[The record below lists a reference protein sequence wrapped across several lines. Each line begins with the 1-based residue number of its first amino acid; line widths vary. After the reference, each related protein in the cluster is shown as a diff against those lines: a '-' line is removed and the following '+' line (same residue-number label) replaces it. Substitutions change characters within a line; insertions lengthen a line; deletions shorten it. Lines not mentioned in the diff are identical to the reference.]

1 MANAKVHAF
10 RNKFERD
17 LRKLIP
23 VACAVAVC
31 TNDGDSETEEA
42 EMNVL
47 AAIVLDI
54 AERSRAKRAMKQLI
68 DEFTESNVKTL
79 MRS

>member
-1 MANAKVHAF
+1 MANVKVHTF

-23 VACAVAVC
+23 VACAIACC
-31 TNDGDSETEEA
+31 TNDGDSETEEV
-42 EMNVL
+42 EMNAL

-54 AERSRAKRAMKQLI
+54 AERAKRARKTRENQ
-68 DEFTESNVKTL
+68 TESSITIL
-79 MRS
+79 RA